1 MTTSRLLALTI
12 AGALSLGTI
21 GLYADEN
28 AKGEHP
34 FGHHGGGGH
43 EFGLE
48 HLTKELDLT
57 ADQQAKIQ
65 PIIDAA
71 KPQIKAIHED
81 AMQKIK
87 AIMESTGTQ
96 IRPILNAQQQAKFD
110 AEKKAHQDMMN
121 AMKEMHQAR
130 SQ

>member
-1 MTTSRLLALTI
+1 MTKSKLIALTV
-12 AGALSLGTI
+12 AGALTLGTI
-21 GLYADEN
+21 GLYAEEN

-34 FGHHGGGGH
+34 FGHHGGH
-43 EFGLE
+43 EFGIE

-65 PIIDAA
+65 PIVEAA

-81 AMQKIK
+81 AMQKIR
-87 AIMESTGTQ
+87 AIMEGAGAQ

-121 AMKEMHQAR
+121 AMKEMHDAR
-130 SQ
+130 SK